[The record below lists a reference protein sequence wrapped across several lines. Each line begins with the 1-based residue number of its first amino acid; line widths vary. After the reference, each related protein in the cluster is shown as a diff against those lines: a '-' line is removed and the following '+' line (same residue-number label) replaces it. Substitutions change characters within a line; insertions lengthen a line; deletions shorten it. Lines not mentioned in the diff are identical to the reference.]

1 MQYWIVVVLH
11 RRNVE
16 TQAVKNRQRPLEDN
30 QPPGDRLTWTC
41 TIQREGL
48 DPEVPKDAR
57 GLWMT
62 AWRPVPPMSRRSGRA
77 RPHAANGAARNN
89 TIMIILEIQL
99 FHGIMSY
106 WSVEINRF
114 PNIPK

>member
-77 RPHAANGAARNN
+77 RPHAADGAAGNS
-89 TIMIILEIQL
+89 TIMIMRLL
-99 FHGIMSY
+99 
-106 WSVEINRF
+106 
-114 PNIPK
+114 

>member
-1 MQYWIVVVLH
+1 MWL
-11 RRNVE
+11 
-16 TQAVKNRQRPLEDN
+16 PLEDN
-30 QPPGDRLTWTC
+30 QPPGNRKIWTS
-41 TIQREGL
+41 TIQRKGPEG
-48 DPEVPKDAR
+48 PKDAR

-62 AWRPVPPMSRRSGRA
+62 AWLPVPPMSGRSGRA

-89 TIMIILEIQL
+89 TIMIMIVLFLDFMIILEIQL

-106 WSVEINRF
+106 WSDEINRF

>member
-1 MQYWIVVVLH
+1 MEIPKPQNPHY
-11 RRNVE
+11 RKR
-16 TQAVKNRQRPLEDN
+16 KNIHPCL
-30 QPPGDRLTWTC
+30 
-41 TIQREGL
+41 
-48 DPEVPKDAR
+48 EVPEDAR

-62 AWRPVPPMSRRSGRA
+62 AWRPVPPKSGRSGRA
-77 RPHAANGAARNN
+77 RPHAADGAARNS

-106 WSVEINRF
+106 WSDEINRF